1 MSDLIGLIVGTLLI
15 VYLLYS
21 ILKPEKF

>member
-1 MSDLIGLIVGTLLI
+1 MADIIGIIIGVLLI
-15 VYLLYS
+15 VYLFLT